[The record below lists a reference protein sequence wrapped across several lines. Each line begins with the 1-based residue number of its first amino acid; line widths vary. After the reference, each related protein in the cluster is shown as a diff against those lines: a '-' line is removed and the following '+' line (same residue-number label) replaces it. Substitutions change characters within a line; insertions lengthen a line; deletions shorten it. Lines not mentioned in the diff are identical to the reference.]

1 MGDYS
6 HALADYDRSISLD
19 PKRAGSYYDRG
30 VARERHGD
38 RDGAIKDYLEALRL
52 DRNYAKPMQGL
63 ARLNWSGTIITTK
76 QGQGI
81 SLPTSQQNMPPSS
94 APANIVRDAPISA
107 KRSTMVRGQSPQRKV
122 KIEISP

>member
-19 PKRAGSYYDRG
+19 PKRPGSYYDRG

-52 DRNYAKPMQGL
+52 DGNYAKPMQGL

-81 SLPTSQQNMPPSS
+81 SLPTGQQNMSPSS
-94 APANIVRDAPISA
+94 APANMVQDAPISA
-107 KRSTMVRGQSPQRKV
+107 KRSLTVRDQSSQRKI